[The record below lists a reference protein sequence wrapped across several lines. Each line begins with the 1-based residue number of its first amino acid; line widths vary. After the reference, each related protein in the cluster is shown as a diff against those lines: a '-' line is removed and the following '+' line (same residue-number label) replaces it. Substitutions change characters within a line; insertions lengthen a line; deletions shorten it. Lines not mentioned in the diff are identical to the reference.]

1 MCVINGFIYP
11 LECFLG
17 IRGLATQDR
26 NLRPGYNT
34 LLLGSMP
41 GDFKHVHTKL

>member
-1 MCVINGFIYP
+1 MYVINGLIYP

-17 IRGLATQDR
+17 HKGLATLDR

-41 GDFKHVHTKL
+41 GDF